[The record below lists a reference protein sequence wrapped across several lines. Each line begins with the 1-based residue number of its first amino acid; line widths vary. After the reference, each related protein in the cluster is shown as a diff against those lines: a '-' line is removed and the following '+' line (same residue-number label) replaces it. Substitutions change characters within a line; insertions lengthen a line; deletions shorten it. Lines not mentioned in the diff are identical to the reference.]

1 MVEPRLFSL
10 RFLRAVLLAGAFAAV
25 VACVAVAFLAVVEVL
40 TRLAWEEV
48 PDALGVDP
56 HGWWIF
62 VPLGVAA
69 LIIGLLTIRY
79 PDRTGHEPSAGMLEG
94 APSPLAD
101 VPVIIAVATLSLA
114 GGASLGPEAPLLTVM
129 MAAGPLVARWVSQAD
144 GPSVIAGGIGSLL
157 GSFLGAPLAAGV
169 FTLEAAPKTGAALH
183 ALTIPSMVGGTV
195 GLWVFKALTGGAFA
209 EYNLPDYPGFS
220 WSHVW
225 MAIAIGAVGGLVGRA
240 LVVIHQAGH
249 RATAGLRTRPLTL
262 ALIGAGVMALVAL
275 TAGEETLFTGEH
287 ELSEVV
293 NEAAELGGWSL
304 VALAVGKTVALLA
317 ASLTGFRGG
326 LVFPLMFVGGVG
338 GLALA
343 QVAPG
348 IPPGLAVGCGMA
360 ATGVAMFRLPIFIVL
375 FVAVFTGPDLVP
387 LMVVASLAAYVI
399 VHDAPSWQ
407 HEPEDA
413 APGATAQGH

>member
-10 RFLRAVLLAGAFAAV
+10 RFLRAVLLAGALAAV
-25 VACVAVAFLAVVEVL
+25 IACVAVAFLALVEVL
-40 TRLAWEEV
+40 TRLAWEEA
-48 PDALGVDP
+48 PNALDIDP
-56 HGWWIF
+56 HGWWIV
-62 VPLGVAA
+62 VPLGVSG
-69 LIIGLLTIRY
+69 LIIGLLTLRY
-79 PDRTGHEPSAGMLEG
+79 PGRTGHEPSAEMLDGG
-94 APSPLAD
+94 ASPLGDA
-101 VPVIIAVATLSLA
+101 PMIIAVAAISLA

-129 MAAGPLVARWVSQAD
+129 MAAGPLVTRWVSLAD
-144 GPSVIAGGIGSLL
+144 RPSVLAGGIGSIF
-157 GSFLGAPLAAGV
+157 GSFLGAPLSAGV
-169 FTLEAAPKTGAALH
+169 FTLEAAPQTGASLY

-195 GLWVFKALTGGAFA
+195 GLLVFKALWGGAFA
-209 EYNLPDYPGFS
+209 TYNLPDYPGFS

-225 MAIAIGAVGGLVGRA
+225 MAIAIGAAGGVIGRTLVI
-240 LVVIHQAGH
+240 VHQAGH
-249 RATAGLRTRPLTL
+249 RATAGLRARPITL

-275 TAGEETLFTGEH
+275 TAGAETLFTGEH

-293 NEAAELGGWSL
+293 EATAELGGWSIAAL
-304 VALAVGKTVALLA
+304 AIGKAVALMA
-317 ASLTGFRGG
+317 ASLSGFRGG

-348 IPPGLAVGCGMA
+348 IPAGLAVGCGMA

-387 LMVVASLAAYVI
+387 LIVVASLAAYVI

-407 HEPEDA
+407 SDSSH
-413 APGATAQGH
+413 PGAADTPLTR